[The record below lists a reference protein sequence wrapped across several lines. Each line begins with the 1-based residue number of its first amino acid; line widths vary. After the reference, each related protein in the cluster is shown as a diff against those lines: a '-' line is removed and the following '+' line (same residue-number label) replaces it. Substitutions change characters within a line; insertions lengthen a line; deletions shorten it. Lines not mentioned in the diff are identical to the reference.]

1 MHRGL
6 SLANKC
12 QLLFGGAVILIV
24 LAALLVPWNRLTV
37 LVDDLHLEQHRELVR
52 LVRENLLIADSSQT
66 GTTDNDDSRHDL
78 SIRYLR
84 WSQLQDQGEFS
95 EFERQAIRFF
105 QTREPD
111 APRRTSEFRE
121 AFWRDDHRVY
131 RYAHLIAASDESG
144 DGILFIE
151 QRSND
156 ASRLVMINR
165 IYLIISGIGAGILAW
180 MVFYFITNR
189 IILGPVRSL
198 RETADRVKSG
208 SMYVRADIHTRDEF
222 EELSDAFNAM
232 LETLTD
238 QQGQLRAVNRSLDLK
253 LTELSE
259 RNVALYEAARL
270 KGEFLASVSHELRTP
285 LNSIIG
291 FAEILQEIA
300 QSEAEESPD
309 IANNPKMAKRR
320 RYLDHIVTSGRRL
333 LEMIN
338 ELLTM
343 AKIEA
348 GMIDLNIQQMSV
360 TDTCEG
366 LLALIKPLADK
377 KSIRMTLQLQTGAG
391 GRFTAQPDEAR
402 FDPVTTDPSKFQ
414 QIVFN
419 FLSNAVK
426 FTPENGDVT
435 LRADRI
441 QGSDGE
447 ERLRVS
453 VLDTGPGIPADK
465 HKAIFEKFSQLDAGH
480 TREHTGTGLGLAIA
494 NEFASMI
501 GGEIQLV
508 SEIGRGSMF
517 SLIVPMALD
526 PKAQR
531 SLQNARNEAALP
543 QGTNRSLEMSDG

>member
-1 MHRGL
+1 M
-6 SLANKC
+6 
-12 QLLFGGAVILIV
+12 ILIV

-37 LVDDLHLEQHRELVR
+37 LVDDLHREQHRELVR
-52 LVRENLLIADSSQT
+52 LIRENLLITDSERPST
-66 GTTDNDDSRHDL
+66 GETSELRRDL
-78 SIRYLR
+78 SIRR
-84 WSQLQDQGEFS
+84 FDWSELDSNIDFS
-95 EFERQAIRFF
+95 EFEQQAIRFF
-105 QTREPD
+105 QTRESD
-111 APRRTSEFRE
+111 DQRGSHEFGE

-131 RYAHLIAASDESG
+131 RYANQIITSEGTVAG
-144 DGILFIE
+144 VVFIE
-151 QRSND
+151 QRSGD
-156 ASRLVMINR
+156 AARLVMINR
-165 IYLIISGIGAGILAW
+165 IYLIISGIAAGALAW
-180 MVFYFITNR
+180 MVFFFITNR

-208 SMYVRADIHTRDEF
+208 SMHVRADIHTRDEF

-232 LETLTD
+232 LETLTT

-300 QSEAEESPD
+300 QSEADESPD
-309 IANNPKMAKRR
+309 IASNPKMAKRR

-348 GMIDLNIQQMSV
+348 GMIDLQIHQMSV

-377 KSIRMTLQLQTGAG
+377 KSIRMTLQLQTGGG

-414 QIVFN
+414 QIIFN

-426 FTPENGDVT
+426 FTPENGEVT
-435 LRADRI
+435 LRAERI

-453 VLDTGPGIPADK
+453 VLDTGPGIPTEK

-501 GGEIQLV
+501 RGEIQLV

-517 SLIVPMALD
+517 SLIVPMRLD
-526 PKAQR
+526 PESQRTLPSARAQ
-531 SLQNARNEAALP
+531 SELTSS
-543 QGTNRSLEMSDG
+543 TNRTLEMPDG

>member
-37 LVDDLHLEQHRELVR
+37 LVDDLHREQHRELVR
-52 LVRENLLIADSSQT
+52 LVRENLLITDSKLSA
-66 GTTDNDDSRHDL
+66 TDTDSDSEQEL
-78 SIRYLR
+78 SIRYLE
-84 WSQLQDQGEFS
+84 WSQLQDDQEFS
-95 EFERQAIRFF
+95 EFEQQAIRFF
-105 QTREPD
+105 QAREPD
-111 APRRTSEFRE
+111 APRRSNEFGE
-121 AFWRDDHRVY
+121 AFWRDDLRIY
-131 RYAHLIAASDESG
+131 RYAHPIPASEDRG
-144 DGILFIE
+144 DGVVFIE
-151 QRSND
+151 QRSSD
-156 ASRLVMINR
+156 AARLVMINR
-165 IYLIISGIGAGILAW
+165 IYLIISGIGAGVLAW

-208 SMYVRADIHTRDEF
+208 SMHVRADIHTRDEF

-232 LETLTD
+232 LETLTS

-253 LTELSE
+253 LTELAE

-300 QSEAEESPD
+300 QSEADESPD

-348 GMIDLNIQQMSV
+348 GMIDLQIQQMSV

-366 LLALIKPLADK
+366 LMALIRPLADK
-377 KSIRMTLQLQTGAG
+377 KSIKLILQLQTSTG

-426 FTPENGDVT
+426 FTPENGEVT
-435 LRADRI
+435 LRAERI

-453 VLDTGPGIPADK
+453 VLDTGPGIPPDK
-465 HKAIFEKFSQLDAGH
+465 HMAIFEKFSQLDTGH
-480 TREHTGTGLGLAIA
+480 TREHAGTGLGLAIA

-517 SLIVPMALD
+517 SLIVPMVLD
-526 PKAQR
+526 LEAQK
-531 SLQNARNEAALP
+531 SLQSTRDETELP
-543 QGTNRSLEMSDG
+543 QSADRPLKMSDG